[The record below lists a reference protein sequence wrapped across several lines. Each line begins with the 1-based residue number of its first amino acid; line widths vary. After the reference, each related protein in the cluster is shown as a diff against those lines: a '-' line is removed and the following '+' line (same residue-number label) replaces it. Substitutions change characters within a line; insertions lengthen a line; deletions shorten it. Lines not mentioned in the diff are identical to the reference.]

1 MIGYDPNW
9 SSYIHAGGEK
19 WSRNGPILGF
29 FQNGHFGVL
38 KKTPYICTS
47 GHFPLMVGQL
57 GSKWL
62 VMTQIGHIISAQS
75 EKSGPKMVQFTSII
89 HPQNHI
95 FGFFGWHENY
105 TFFGIDHVKLV
116 ITNNSKFFRSD
127 HIIFCFWFTYLDNQ

>member
-9 SSYIHAGGEK
+9 PYYIRAGGEK

-57 GSKWL
+57 GSK
-62 VMTQIGHIISAQS
+62 
-75 EKSGPKMVQFTSII
+75 
-89 HPQNHI
+89 
-95 FGFFGWHENY
+95 
-105 TFFGIDHVKLV
+105 
-116 ITNNSKFFRSD
+116 
-127 HIIFCFWFTYLDNQ
+127 